1 MNHVLARW
9 NSLDPDAAAAA
20 LLPCCGS
27 RAWAEELAAR
37 RPIAD
42 EAGLLAESSAIWQ
55 ALPEQAW
62 QQAFDSHPRIGE
74 QQAQGQAT
82 AQSLLSSAKEQ
93 SVALAADEAAKLA
106 LKDGN
111 RRYEARFGRIFII
124 CASGRSA
131 SEILKALELRMNNDA
146 ATELLEA
153 AAQQR
158 QITALRLK
166 RWLEAESMGISTHL
180 LDTALGRPAAGV
192 PASLARLTGGA
203 WTSLNEAVTDADGR
217 CKYLLPEGEPLEPGV
232 YRVHFAT
239 ARYYEAQGL
248 QGLYPYVEIVFEIAD
263 ASAHYHIPLLLTA
276 NGFTTYR
283 GS

>member
-82 AQSLLSSAKEQ
+82 AQSLQSSAKEQ

-131 SEILKALELRMNNDA
+131 SEILRALELRMNNDA

-166 RWLEAESMGISTHL
+166 RWLEAE
-180 LDTALGRPAAGV
+180 
-192 PASLARLTGGA
+192 
-203 WTSLNEAVTDADGR
+203 
-217 CKYLLPEGEPLEPGV
+217 
-232 YRVHFAT
+232 
-239 ARYYEAQGL
+239 
-248 QGLYPYVEIVFEIAD
+248 
-263 ASAHYHIPLLLTA
+263 
-276 NGFTTYR
+276 
-283 GS
+283 